1 MKRITRVLATTTLG
15 AAVALGGGL
24 AIASPAEAAA
34 SCGPGYK
41 QISKKPLKRGK
52 TVVGDMYVYGYKYA
66 KGKYKTKHWHWTCA
80 IAKPRKAYKGK
91 VSHIQ
96 VEMFRMNNVGSITG
110 YVEDG
115 RKRNYKSYAGPIR
128 LKTYGYAQSA
138 VVKNAKLK
146 YKGKWYS
153 S

>member
-1 MKRITRVLATTTLG
+1 MKRITRALATTTLG
-15 AAVALGGGL
+15 AAVALGGAVAVAG
-24 AIASPAEAAA
+24 PADAAA

-41 QISKKPLKRGK
+41 LLSKKPLKNGK
-52 TVVGDMYVYGYKYA
+52 RAVGDLYVYGYKYA

-80 IAKPRKAYKGK
+80 IAKRRGSYK

-96 VEMFRMNNVGSITG
+96 VEMFRMNNVGTITG

-115 RKRNYKSYAGPIR
+115 RKRNYKYYAGPIR

-146 YKGKWYS
+146 YGSKWYTD
-153 S
+153 